1 MENGKQGYSNYSPS
15 EQFMPQEEVLEVYR
29 SRKNIVIGIPK
40 EITYQEH
47 RVPLVPEA
55 VSFLSQH
62 GHRILIE
69 AGAGEAAHFSDHEY
83 SEAGAEIVYSPE
95 EVYKARIILKVAPPT
110 AEEIEL
116 VAPGSALISA
126 LNLSGRKK
134 EYFKKLVSK
143 KITALAYELIRDDA
157 GSFPVVRSMSEIV
170 GNTSII
176 IAARYLSHPDY
187 GRGTMLGGFPGIAPT
202 EVVILGAGTVG
213 ESAARI
219 AIGMGALVKVFDSSI
234 SRLRRIQK
242 HLNNRIFTSVL
253 QPRILQETLATAD
266 IVIGAIRTEEGNSPS
281 IISKELVKRM
291 KSGSV
296 IIDVSIDQGGCFETS
311 KLTNHNK
318 PVFKEY
324 DVTHYCVPNI
334 AASVPHS
341 ASHALSNFFAPVLM
355 KIGDSGGLVKM
366 LKYDYPVCRGVYV
379 FNGTI
384 TNKHISDAFGFPF
397 RDIDLLIS
405 AL

>member
-1 MENGKQGYSNYSPS
+1 MENGKQGYSKYAAS
-15 EQFMPQEEVLEVYR
+15 EHFKPQEEVLEVYR
-29 SRKNIVIGIPK
+29 SRKNMIIGIPK
-40 EITYQEH
+40 EITYQEN

-55 VSFLSQH
+55 ISFLSH
-62 GHRILIE
+62 NGHRILIE
-69 AGAGEAAHFSDHEY
+69 AGAGESAHFSDHDY
-83 SEAGAEIVYSPE
+83 SEAGAEIVYSPQ
-95 EVYKARIILKVAPPT
+95 EVYKAGIILKVAPPT
-110 AEEIEL
+110 LDEIEL
-116 VAPGSALISA
+116 ATPGSALFSA
-126 LNLSGRKK
+126 LNFTGRKA

-143 KITALAYELIRDDA
+143 KITALGNELIRDEE

-176 IAARYLSHPDY
+176 IAARYLSHPDF
-187 GRGTMLGGFPGIAPT
+187 GSGIMLGGFPGIAPT
-202 EVVILGAGTVG
+202 EVVIIGAGTVG

-219 AIGMGALVKVFDSSI
+219 ALGMGAMVKVFDSSI

-242 HLNNRIFTSVL
+242 NLNNRIFTSVL
-253 QPRILQETLATAD
+253 QPKVLQETLSTAD
-266 IVIGAIRTEEGNSPS
+266 IAIGAIRSEDGKTACV
-281 IISKELVKRM
+281 ISKEMVKRM

-311 KLTNHNK
+311 RVTSHKE

-334 AASVPHS
+334 AASVPQT
-341 ASHALSNFFAPVLM
+341 ASHALSNFFAPVMM
-355 KIGDSGGLVKM
+355 KIGEEGGLVNM
-366 LKYDYPVCRGVYV
+366 LKQDYPVSKGVYI

-384 TNKHISDAFGFPF
+384 TNKHISDTYGFPF

>member
-1 MENGKQGYSNYSPS
+1 MENGNQGYSKFSHS
-15 EQFMPQEEVLEVYR
+15 EHFMPKEEVLEVYR
-29 SRKNIVIGIPK
+29 SRKNMIIGIPK
-40 EITYQEH
+40 EVTYQEN
-47 RVPLVPEA
+47 RIPLVPEA
-55 VSFLSQH
+55 VNFLTEN

-69 AGAGEAAHFSDHEY
+69 AGAGEAAKFSDHDY

-95 EVYKARIILKVAPPT
+95 EVFKTKIILKVAPPT
-110 AEEIEL
+110 LDEIEL
-116 VAPGSALISA
+116 TTTGSALFSA
-126 LNLSGRKK
+126 LNLNGRKT
-134 EYFKKLVSK
+134 EYYKKLVSK
-143 KITALAYELIRDDA
+143 KITALAYELIRDNT

-170 GNTSII
+170 GNTSIVL
-176 IAARYLSHPDY
+176 AARYLSHPDF
-187 GRGTMLGGFPGIAPT
+187 GRGVMLGGFPGIAPT

-219 AIGMGALVKVFDSSI
+219 ALGMGSLVKVFDDSI

-242 HLNNRIFTSVL
+242 NLNNRVFTSVL
-253 QPRILQETLATAD
+253 QPRILQDTLATAD
-266 IVIGAIRTEEGNSPS
+266 IVIGAIRTEEGKSPCV
-281 IISKELVKRM
+281 ISKEMVKRM

-311 KLTNHNK
+311 RVTNHND

-355 KIGDSGGLVKM
+355 KIGEAGGLVKM
-366 LKYDYPVCRGVYV
+366 LKHDYPICQGVYI
-379 FNGTI
+379 FNGAI
-384 TNKHISDAFGFPF
+384 TNKHISEAFGFPF

>member
-1 MENGKQGYSNYSPS
+1 MENGKQGFSKYAPS
-15 EQFMPQEEVLEVYR
+15 EQFKPQEEVLEVYS
-29 SRKNIVIGIPK
+29 SRKNMMIGVPK
-40 EITYQEH
+40 EITYQEN

-55 VSFLSQH
+55 VNFLSQS
-62 GHRILIE
+62 GHRVLIE
-69 AGAGEAAHFSDHEY
+69 AGTGEAAHFSDHAY

-110 AEEIEL
+110 IDEIAL
-116 VAPGSALISA
+116 ATPGSTMFST
-126 LNLSGRKK
+126 LNLNGRKQ

-143 KITALAYELIRDDA
+143 KITALAYELIKDEE

-176 IAARYLSHPDY
+176 IAARYLSHPEY
-187 GRGTMLGGFPGIAPT
+187 GRGIMLGGFPGIAPT

-219 AIGMGALVKVFDSSI
+219 ALGMGALVKVFDNSI

-253 QPRILQETLATAD
+253 QTRILQNTLSTAD
-266 IVIGAIRTEEGNSPS
+266 IVIGAIRTIEGKSPCV
-281 IISKELVKRM
+281 ISKEMVKRM

-311 KLTNHNK
+311 RLTNHNK

-324 DVTHYCVPNI
+324 AVTHYCVPNI
-334 AASVPHS
+334 AASVPRT

-355 KIGDSGGLVKM
+355 KIGDSGGITNM
-366 LKYDYPVCRGVYV
+366 LKQDYPLSRGVYIY
-379 FNGTI
+379 NGAI
-384 TNKHISDAFGFPF
+384 TNKHISDTYGFPF